1 MHTKIWQDDW
11 FAGLSRGAKLLFLYL
26 ITNQEIGMTGVYELP
41 DRVMMFNVGLNQ
53 SELEQAKKELSG
65 KVAFYNGWVFVRNS
79 ERYNSFR
86 GEKNELAKEREC
98 RGIPLEIK
106 KALVEGKAD
115 RVSIEYGYPTD
126 TSIIN
131 NHNHNQ
137 YKRGIVKG
145 EGVVPYSDIKSLGE
159 TEFEEI
165 ARKCNCPVAF
175 VRSEYEDMVYWKESK
190 PNNPKLRGRNWKMTL
205 MAWVKRDSLKIK
217 QNYAKQTS
225 DIAL

>member
-86 GEKNELAKEREC
+86 GEKNELAKEREY

-145 EGVVPYSDIKSLGE
+145 ESAVPYSDIDSLGE
-159 TEFEEI
+159 VEFEEI
-165 ARKCNCPVAF
+165 AKRYNCPVAF